1 MLQVTQLQLE
11 TWVGQF
17 VWPFFRVLALIMAA
31 PVYSQNSISVRTKV
45 GLAAAIALVLAPT
58 LPPAA
63 IPLGSAAAWLA
74 VAEQMLAGFI
84 IGFSLQI
91 VFGALD
97 LAGDMLG
104 LQMGIGFATF
114 IDPQNSTQT
123 PLVGSLLSLLATL
136 LFLAIDGHLLVLD
149 ALVGSFQLIPVGSM
163 TGAGANA
170 GLATFANWEHFAR
183 LGTHLFAL
191 GLQISLPLLATMLLC
206 NLTLGV
212 MARPAPQLNLF
223 SVGFPVT
230 VLTGLGVLILF
241 LPGLAAP
248 LGTAILQAL
257 QLWR

>member
-1 MLQVTQLQLE
+1 VLQVTQLQLE
-11 TWVGQF
+11 AWIGQF
-17 VWPFFRVLALIMAA
+17 IWPFFRLLALIMAM
-31 PVYSQNSISVRTKV
+31 PVFSQNVVTARVKV
-45 GLAAAIALVLAPT
+45 GLAIAITLVLAPT
-58 LPPAA
+58 LPPVA
-63 IPLGSAAAWLA
+63 IPLGSAAAWLV
-74 VAEQMLAGFI
+74 VAEQMLVGFVI
-84 IGFSLQI
+84 AFSLQI

-136 LFLAIDGHLLVLD
+136 LFLAINGHLMVFE
-149 ALVGSFQLIPVGSM
+149 ALFQSFVVVPVGTSIH
-163 TGAGANA
+163 GSAGA
-170 GLATFANWEHFAR
+170 LANWEHFAG
-183 LGTHLFAL
+183 LGAHLFAL
-191 GLQISLPLLATMLLC
+191 GLQVALPLLATMLLC

-212 MARPAPQLNLF
+212 MARAAPQLNLF

-248 LGTAILQAL
+248 LSTAIERAL